1 MRQVRRDIVLF
12 FMLGFCLVLVCTA
25 PVSSQEWGKAFNPYT
40 GQWEDLNPP
49 APDPSKRPSETAPV
63 EAAVAVSPR
72 SPAPAGAAAE
82 VPPPEPDYTSKEA
95 ALQILQHETDEAA
108 KWVYEQPD
116 CPSMHYLKSLAGK
129 DVCANPLGDD
139 VAVSCPA
146 GASLVTDYHP
156 AGSDACRSARSF

>member
-12 FMLGFCLVLVCTA
+12 LMLGFCFVLVCTA
-25 PVSSQEWGKAFNPYT
+25 QVSSQEWGKSFNPYT

-49 APDPSKRPSETAPV
+49 APEQSNPQSGNAPV
-63 EAAVAVSPR
+63 EAAVAV
-72 SPAPAGAAAE
+72 
-82 VPPPEPDYTSKEA
+82 PPEPDYTSKEA

-116 CPSMHYLKSLAGK
+116 CPSMHYLKSLIGK
-129 DVCANPLGDD
+129 DVCSNPFGDD

-146 GASLVTDYHP
+146 GASLVTDHHP
-156 AGSDACRSARSF
+156 AGSDACRSERSF

>member
-12 FMLGFCLVLVCTA
+12 LMLGFCFVLVCTA
-25 PVSSQEWGKAFNPYT
+25 QVSSQEWGKSFNPYT

-49 APDPSKRPSETAPV
+49 APEQSNPQSGNAPV
-63 EAAVAVSPR
+63 EAAVAV
-72 SPAPAGAAAE
+72 
-82 VPPPEPDYTSKEA
+82 PPEPDYTSKEA

-116 CPSMHYLKSLAGK
+116 CPSMHYLKSLTGK
-129 DVCANPLGDD
+129 DVCSNPFGDD

-146 GASLVTDYHP
+146 GASLVTDHHP
-156 AGSDACRSARSF
+156 AGSDACRSERSF